1 MVTCITQAPA
11 VANYAQTMD
20 ILADN
25 QLLVYL
31 ALAAY
36 S

>member
-11 VANYAQTMD
+11 VVNYAKTMD
-20 ILADN
+20 ILTDN

-31 ALAAY
+31 VLAAY